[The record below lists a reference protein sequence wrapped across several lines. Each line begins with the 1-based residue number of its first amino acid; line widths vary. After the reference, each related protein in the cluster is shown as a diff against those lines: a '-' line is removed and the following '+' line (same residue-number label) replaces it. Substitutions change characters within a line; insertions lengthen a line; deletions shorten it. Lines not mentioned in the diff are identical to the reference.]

1 MRVFEVVDGDLP
13 GRTTCG
19 VLRYDPARQAF
30 TFEPSEDAGP
40 QDVPAMFAPFVARGE
55 AVPARWVNAWI
66 SERIAP
72 SSRQNI
78 GEVLRDHK
86 LKEYDPA
93 ELLMSGEGRSTQDGF
108 YVHEVGSGYRSGR
121 TLGRELARARQE
133 AGLTQSELAL
143 KSGLAQAVVSN
154 IERGTSNPTM
164 RTLERLADALGCELR
179 VTFTR

>member
-1 MRVFEVVDGDLP
+1 
-13 GRTTCG
+13 
-19 VLRYDPARQAF
+19 
-30 TFEPSEDAGP
+30 
-40 QDVPAMFAPFVARGE
+40 MFARFVARGE

-108 YVHEVGSGYRSGR
+108 YVREVGSGYRSGR

-133 AGLTQSELAL
+133 AGMTQSELAL
-143 KSGLAQAVVSN
+143 KAGWHKLW
-154 IERGTSNPTM
+154 
-164 RTLERLADALGCELR
+164 
-179 VTFTR
+179 